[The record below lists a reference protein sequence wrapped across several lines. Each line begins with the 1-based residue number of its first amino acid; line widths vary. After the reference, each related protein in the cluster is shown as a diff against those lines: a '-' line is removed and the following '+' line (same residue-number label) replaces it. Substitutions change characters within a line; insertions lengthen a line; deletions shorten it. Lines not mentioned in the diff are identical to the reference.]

1 MVRDD
6 VAGAATLEE
15 VTPSPYEVAQ
25 HQFRHAADAMDLD
38 AGIRVLLSEPMNEII
53 VNFPVVMDDGSM
65 RMFRGYRIQHNNVR
79 GPFKGGI
86 RFHPSVS
93 LDEVK
98 ALASWMTWKC
108 AVVNI
113 PFGGAKGGIKID
125 PREFSSKEMER
136 VTRRFTYALRNY
148 IGPETDIPAPDVNT
162 NSQIMAWMMDT
173 YLIASRGEQSTGAH
187 CVTGKPVEIGGSVGR
202 DTATGRG
209 VVMTLEA
216 WYEFIG
222 RHVSDLGKVTFSVQ
236 GYGNV
241 GSAAAVLLAEKGAK
255 LIAVND
261 HTGSIANP
269 RGIDTNRL
277 LEHVRS
283 KGRGG
288 VRGFPEADE
297 TTREEF
303 WAANVDVL
311 IPAALENQITRENV
325 DLIKVRIIAE
335 GANGPITPY
344 AEESLLS
351 RGVTILPDTIANA
364 GGVTVSYFEWIQNKN
379 SEIWRLDHVLSELE
393 YHIKSNFRLVASL
406 AQRRGLDL
414 RTAAYVVALE
424 RIAAVYKHRGIFP

>member
-1 MVRDD
+1 MARDD

-25 HQFRHAADAMDLD
+25 HQFRRAARAMNLD
-38 AGIRVLLSEPMNEII
+38 KGLCVLLSEPMNEII
-53 VNFPVVMDDGSM
+53 VNFPVVMDDGSI
-65 RMFRGYRIQHNNVR
+65 RLFRGYRIQHNNVR

-93 LDEVK
+93 LDEIK

-113 PFGGAKGGIKID
+113 PFGGAKGGIKMD
-125 PREFSSKEMER
+125 PREFSSKEVER
-136 VTRRFTYALRNY
+136 ITRRFTYALRNY
-148 IGPETDIPAPDVNT
+148 IGPEVDIPAPDVNT
-162 NSQIMAWMMDT
+162 NAQIMAWMMDT
-173 YLIASRGEQSTGAH
+173 YLIASKGDQPGSH

-209 VVMTLEA
+209 CVMTLEA
-216 WYEFIG
+216 WYEFNG
-222 RHVSDLGKVTFSVQ
+222 RPLGDLGKLTFSVQ
-236 GYGNV
+236 GFGNV

-255 LIAVND
+255 LVAVND
-261 HTGSIANP
+261 HTGTLVNAN
-269 RGIDTNRL
+269 GIDASRL
-277 LEHVRS
+277 LEHVRT

-288 VRGFPEADE
+288 IRGFAEADE
-297 TTREEF
+297 ATREEF
-303 WAANVDVL
+303 WGASVDVL

-325 DLIKVRIIAE
+325 DLIKAKIIVE
-335 GANGPITPY
+335 GANGPITPF
-344 AEESLLS
+344 AEDQLLA

-406 AQRRGLDL
+406 AQKRKLDL

-424 RIAAVYKHRGIFP
+424 RIAAAYQQRGIFP